1 MMSRQRFSD
10 VIRASTVV
18 RHCAITVAIT
28 ASVADYL
35 AHLLS

>member
-1 MMSRQRFSD
+1 MSRRRFND
-10 VIRASTVV
+10 VIRASTAV
-18 RHCAITVAIT
+18 RHCAITVAFT

>member
-1 MMSRQRFSD
+1 MSRQRFND
-10 VIRASTVV
+10 VIRASTAV
-18 RHCAITVAIT
+18 RHCAITVALM